1 MYKWQTFL
9 GGIASAGILAVGVAA
24 PALAQASPAT
34 DGSPLTTVAQTLGSS
49 PVSGAA
55 CQLAG
60 LPMAGEVS
68 SAAGALTATGSCGSS
83 SRAPGNT
90 LQVTTSQHGTQTPGG
105 ANPSGISSLPGLD
118 TVAGV
123 IPGLNSATSQVPVSG
138 SLTSSGSGPSS
149 PALAPART
157 TNRVAGGKAG
167 SPDQATSNSSLVP
180 GSLSGITGALPVGSL
195 TGGLP
200 KLGSVTGALSGVTGS
215 GQ

>member
-34 DGSPLTTVAQTLGSS
+34 DGSPLTTVSQTLGRS

-55 CQLAG
+55 CQLTG

-68 SAAGALTATGSCGSS
+68 SAAGALTTTGSCGSS
-83 SRAPGNT
+83 RQAPDNT
-90 LQVTTSQHGTQTPGG
+90 LQVTTSRHSTQTPAG
-105 ANPSGISSLPGLD
+105 ANPSGLSSLPGLD

-123 IPGLNSATSQVPVSG
+123 IPGLNSATSQVPASG
-138 SLTSSGSGPSS
+138 SLTSSGSRPTSL
-149 PALAPART
+149 ALAPAGT
-157 TNRVAGGKAG
+157 TNRTAG
-167 SPDQATSNSSLVP
+167 SPNQGTSNSSLIP
-180 GSLSGITGALPVGSL
+180 GSLSGVTGALPVGSL
-195 TGGLP
+195 TGDLP
-200 KLGSVTGALSGVTGS
+200 KVGSVTGALSGVTGS